1 MRISKQAL
9 AFLKYLYDAGAA
21 YTNEDPDSY
30 GKISGFLLAESEE
43 HFLPGTRAKLV
54 MKMGA
59 RYNSVQRTV
68 QKLHRDGYLTR
79 RTQGRVHG
87 YDYRLTEKGLNT
99 LKERGA
105 ID

>member
-9 AFLKYLYDAGAA
+9 AFLKYLHDLGA
-21 YTNEDPDSY
+21 THKSEDPDSY
-30 GKISGFLLAESEE
+30 RKIKDFLLTESDE
-43 HFLPGTRAKLV
+43 HFLPGTRSRLV

-68 QKLHRDGYLTR
+68 QKLHKEGYVTR
-79 RTQGRVHG
+79 RTQGRVYG
-87 YDYRLTEKGLNT
+87 YDYRLTEKGLRT
-99 LKERGA
+99 LHERGA

>member
-9 AFLKYLYDAGAA
+9 AFLRYLHDEGA
-21 YTNEDPDSY
+21 TVMNEDPDSY
-30 GKISGFLLAESEE
+30 GKIRGFLLDESDE
-43 HFLPGTRAKLV
+43 HFLPGTRSRLV

-68 QKLHRDGYLTR
+68 QKLHLEGYLTR

-87 YDYRLTEKGLNT
+87 YDYRLTEKGLRT
-99 LKERGA
+99 LRDRGV
-105 ID
+105 IN

>member
-1 MRISKQAL
+1 LRISKQAL
-9 AFLKYLYDAGAA
+9 AFLKYLYEAGAA
-21 YTNEDPDSY
+21 HTNEDSDCY

-43 HFLPGTRAKLV
+43 NFTPGTRAKLV

-87 YDYRLTEKGLNT
+87 YDYRLTEKGLST
-99 LKERGA
+99 LRERGA
-105 ID
+105 IN

>member
-9 AFLKYLYDAGAA
+9 AFLKYLYDEGA
-21 YTNEDPDSY
+21 NPNSEDPDSY
-30 GKISGFLLAESEE
+30 GKISGFLLAESDE
-43 HFLPGTRAKLV
+43 HFAPGTRTRLV

-68 QKLHRDGYLTR
+68 QKLHREGYLTR
-79 RTQGRVHG
+79 RTHGRVHG
-87 YDYRLTEKGLNT
+87 YDYRLAEKGLRT
-99 LKERGA
+99 LRERGA

>member
-9 AFLKYLYDAGAA
+9 AFLKYLHDEGATH
-21 YTNEDPDSY
+21 TNEDPDSY
-30 GKISGFLLAESEE
+30 GKIRGFLLTESDE

-79 RTQGRVHG
+79 RTHGRVHG
-87 YDYRLTEKGLNT
+87 YDYRLTEKGLGT
-99 LKERGA
+99 LRERGG
-105 ID
+105 IN